1 MKPLVP
7 RVLEK
12 EPVVEKEELSMV
24 QVKHLVKGGFSP
36 FDLLILTPTN
46 SILFCSRL
54 CTAPITV
61 IFKCLHT
68 WKLMLMPIGLW
79 SHAHSGCH
87 ALALT
92 DTNML

>member
-12 EPVVEKEELSMV
+12 EPVVEKEKLSMV
-24 QVKHLVKGGFSP
+24 QVKHLVKDRFSS

-46 SILFCSRL
+46 SILFCSHS
-54 CTAPITV
+54 CTTPITV
-61 IFKCLHT
+61 VFKCLQT
-68 WKLMLMPIGLW
+68 WKLMRMPIGLW
-79 SHAHSGCH
+79 SHTHSGCR

-92 DTNML
+92 D